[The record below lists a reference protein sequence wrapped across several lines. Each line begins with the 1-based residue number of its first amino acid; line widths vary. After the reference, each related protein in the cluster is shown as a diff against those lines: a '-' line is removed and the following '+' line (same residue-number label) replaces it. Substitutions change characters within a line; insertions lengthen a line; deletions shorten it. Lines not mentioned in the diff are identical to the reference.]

1 MPRVRRAGLLVAAV
15 AASLLV
21 HWLIA
26 VIAASLPQISPLN
39 DVNLY
44 AQWVDRG
51 LAINQ
56 WPGTNE
62 PGVYPLLA
70 LVPMIVA
77 RLFDPTNA
85 INGWLWFITALDTA
99 ALVTLVRRPGGLRA
113 GAYWLA
119 FLLLLGPVAIG
130 RIDAVAAALDVF
142 IVVAVVAGRER
153 VGMALATAGAWIK
166 IWPLSAAL
174 ALLVTRRTRDEIVRL
189 IGVAAATTF
198 GVLAIGVALG
208 GNQNMFSFLWL
219 MGDRGIQIESPIATP
234 WMWGAH
240 LGWGDSSTYF
250 DANIITFQVVGPGAA
265 VVSKLML
272 PALLVALAITA
283 WLGRKAASVDP
294 RRAFVLTSLTAVLD
308 LIVFNKVGSP
318 QFEAWLAVPLIAG
331 LLIGLPNWRLPLT
344 GGLAIAALTQ
354 WVYPFNYDAV
364 VGAEP
369 FALAVLTARN
379 LLLIA
384 MLVWA
389 NLRLAAAAK
398 LPQG

>member
-1 MPRVRRAGLLVAAV
+1 MRAALSRVWLPVLAV
-15 AASLLV
+15 AASLLA
-21 HWLIA
+21 HWT
-26 VIAASLPQISPLN
+26 IAAVASALPQISPLN

-51 LAINQ
+51 LAINR

-70 LVPMIVA
+70 LVPMILA
-77 RLFDPTNA
+77 RLFDTTDA
-85 INGWLWFITALDTA
+85 IHGWLWFITALDTV
-99 ALVTLVRRPGGLRA
+99 ALLALVRRPNGWRA

-142 IVVAVVAGRER
+142 VVITVLAGRER
-153 VGMALATAGAWIK
+153 LGMALATAGAWIK

-174 ALLVTRRTRDEIVRL
+174 AVLATRRSRAELVRMF
-189 IGVAAATTF
+189 GAAAAVSL
-198 GVLAIGVALG
+198 GVMAVGIALG
-208 GNQNMFSFLWL
+208 GNLNMFSFLWL
-219 MGDRGIQIESPIATP
+219 MGDRGIQIESPIALP

-250 DANIITFQVVGPGAA
+250 DANVITYQVVGPGAA

-272 PALLVALAITA
+272 PALGVALAITA
-283 WLGRKAASVDP
+283 WLGVKAAAVDA

-318 QFEAWLAVPLIAG
+318 QFESWLAVPLIAG
-331 LLIGLPNWRLPLT
+331 VLLGLPSWRLPLI

-354 WVYPFNYDAV
+354 WVYPLNYDAV
-364 VGAEP
+364 VATEP

-384 MLVWA
+384 MLAWA
-389 NLRLAAAAK
+389 NLRLSSAAR
-398 LPQG
+398 P